1 VANRAHAHW
10 KTVKKNWDLISDPI
24 LASVEAPERVLHSL
38 ETLSKAPISV
48 ILEENPNT
56 ETETN
61 SNLLGI
67 SAGVYNYGGG
77 GFCCPLD
84 AKSPPAP
91 LELFASCSGS
101 SLLDT
106 ETSHK
111 ILAITFCPGPKTEAN
126 EDLDP
131 SGRRQGSEFLDPV
144 FVSELNTMVAYATT
158 DSVNKH
164 RLSKQSLLAV
174 GRSLGEDTNNSECV
188 DWLAQHIELATE
200 DCQAKMPFLA
210 LGGFVNDAEGK
221 GLSGIVPT
229 PFILPY
235 GTSWRPFEF
244 SLGSEGLEKTDA
256 SDSVPL
262 RRLLFEQ
269 LEQEQ
274 EPPETGKLVLQE
286 VNPQHQEQEESET
299 AEIQDLSNIV
309 SIFKNRIE
317 TEKPPEDLVNRL
329 CSGDVDPCGTLFL
342 AELAPIFVTPPFL
355 SCLAESLA
363 TNTQCQVRALWVAP
377 QVLTPGPEL
386 AANHA
391 VLQESTGG
399 LRQSCKLN
407 QHQTEVPSWSAAVY
421 RLLIDTGDS

>member
-1 VANRAHAHW
+1 LDLSATFRSVATCSDTEP
-10 KTVKKNWDLISDPI
+10 KEDLDSSERCQCQQLLEPGFVGSDANM
-24 LASVEAPERVLHSL
+24 LVED
-38 ETLSKAPISV
+38 T
-48 ILEENPNT
+48 NT
-56 ETETN
+56 DFVNE
-61 SNLLGI
+61 LGI
-67 SAGVYNYGGG
+67 SKQTLPHAAGS
-77 GFCCPLD
+77 LD
-84 AKSPPAP
+84 EAADSLCVELISQEASP
-91 LELFASCSGS
+91 
-101 SLLDT
+101 
-106 ETSHK
+106 
-111 ILAITFCPGPKTEAN
+111 
-126 EDLDP
+126 
-131 SGRRQGSEFLDPV
+131 
-144 FVSELNTMVAYATT
+144 
-158 DSVNKH
+158 
-164 RLSKQSLLAV
+164 
-174 GRSLGEDTNNSECV
+174 
-188 DWLAQHIELATE
+188 ATE